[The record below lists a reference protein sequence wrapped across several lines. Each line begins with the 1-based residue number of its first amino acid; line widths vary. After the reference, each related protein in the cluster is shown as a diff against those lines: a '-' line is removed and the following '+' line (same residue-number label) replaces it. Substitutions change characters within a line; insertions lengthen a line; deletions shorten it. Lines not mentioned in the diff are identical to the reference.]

1 MVFTRGYDRLVNLSD
16 AVIAIAVTLLILP
29 LVDKAGSIGET
40 SPGDFLGEN
49 IGPLL
54 LFGLSFVVIA
64 RFWLLHHQIY
74 RVIDGYTLPLVWVN
88 FAWLLSIVFLPFPT
102 ELLGQGDHVST
113 VAGALYIGTML
124 VTSVTG
130 LVQLVMIT
138 RRPEMQ
144 LESVRGTLRLTPAV
158 VATCAMAAAFALS
171 FLPQI
176 GLYSLLLLLASGF
189 VEGQIGRR
197 QKARATAATAAT
209 PAAAAAPTPGA
220 SAAAAAE
227 PTATSATSATSDH
240 P

>member
-29 LVDKAGSIGET
+29 LVDRAGDISST
-40 SPGDFLGEN
+40 SPAQFLEDNVQG
-49 IGPLL
+49 LL

-74 RVIDGYTLPLVWVN
+74 RVIEGYTIPLVWVN

-102 ELLGQGDHVST
+102 ELLGQGTTVST
-113 VAGALYIGTML
+113 VTGALYIGTML

-130 LVQLVMIT
+130 LVQLVIIA

-171 FLPQI
+171 FAI
-176 GLYSLLLLLASGF
+176 GLYSLFLLLLSGF
-189 VEGQIGRR
+189 VEGQIARH
-197 QKARATAATAAT
+197 QKARATAAR
-209 PAAAAAPTPGA
+209 A
-220 SAAAAAE
+220 SA
-227 PTATSATSATSDH
+227 SASPSPANHSTSDH
-240 P
+240 

>member
-29 LVDKAGSIGET
+29 LVDKAGDIGST
-40 SPGDFLGEN
+40 SPGDFLEANMG
-49 IGPLL
+49 GLL

-102 ELLGQGDHVST
+102 ELLGQGNHVST
-113 VAGALYIGTML
+113 GAGALYIGTML

-130 LVQLVMIT
+130 LIQLVMIS

-144 LESVRGTLRLTPAV
+144 LESVRGTLHLTPAV

-171 FLPQI
+171 FAV
-176 GLYSLLLLLASGF
+176 GLYSLLLLLLSGL
-189 VEGQIGRR
+189 VEGQISRR
-197 QKARATAATAAT
+197 QKARAVAASPSG
-209 PAAAAAPTPGA
+209 PAGA
-220 SAAAAAE
+220 S
-227 PTATSATSATSDH
+227 PVSPDTR